1 MLECRVKFDT
11 QNAAAGDDIPLVKA
25 TKAFFSN
32 FKPTF
37 WNLCAFVAP
46 PVVMPVLRVV
56 ARAFP
61 TQVLVNLE
69 EALATLYVRLPHQG
83 NHIHTCAEPD

>member
-25 TKAFFSN
+25 TTAIFAN

-46 PVVMPVLRVV
+46 PVLMPLLRLL

-61 TQVLVNLE
+61 SQSYDYDL
-69 EALATLYVRLPHQG
+69 
-83 NHIHTCAEPD
+83 